1 MNYVSLDFFS
11 GELWQPVWDPPH
23 PQLIILQKLL
33 KDEHHRRISKGG
45 KIRPFMQCINCTSIS
60 QPIVFLCN
68 FQVYFSTTWR
78 YWEMIMAGAHFCD
91 GRPAVNLAQPAPDDQ
106 AATDPKHHRLIC
118 WLAGHLR
125 LTWVPGY
132 LSTWVPGAH
141 LWSPAGHHLRWT
153 TLCCE
158 IPVGGGGVSF
168 YQLQR
173 PHLWLNCGE

>member
-23 PQLIILQKLL
+23 PQLLLLQKLL

-45 KIRPFMQCINCTSIS
+45 KIRPFMQYINCTSIS
-60 QPIVFLCN
+60 QPIVFLCI
-68 FQVYFSTTWR
+68 FQVYFPTTWR
-78 YWEMIMAGAHFCD
+78 YWEMIITGAHFCD
-91 GRPAVNLAQPAPDDQ
+91 GRPAVDFAQPAPDDQ

-132 LSTWVPGAH
+132 LGLTCGHLLVITWDEP
-141 LWSPAGHHLRWT
+141 
-153 TLCCE
+153 LCAVKFRLE
-158 IPVGGGGVSF
+158 EAAVSF